1 MSELDHSLNVSDW
14 LSQTEGR
21 LSVDVVET
29 RDEIVVRCAIAGV
42 QTKDLDITL
51 SDDTLTIRGSR
62 QHECE
67 ESRQDQIHVQE
78 CHWGAFSRT
87 IILPCAVDPDSVD
100 ATLKRG
106 ILTIR
111 MKKVDSDK
119 RIPVLELDDV

>member
-1 MSELDHSLNVSDW
+1 MSELDRSLNVSDW
-14 LSQTEGR
+14 LSHTEGK

-29 RDEIVVRCAIAGV
+29 RSEIIVRCAIAGV

-51 SDDTLTIRGSR
+51 SDDMLTIRGTR
-62 QHECE
+62 GHECE
-67 ESRQDQIHVQE
+67 ESRQDQVHVQE

-87 IILPCAVDPDSVD
+87 IILPCVVDPDSVD

-111 MKKVDSDK
+111 MKKVETDK